1 MQQGVQ
7 ERVSRCNKGYRR
19 GSAKATRGAG
29 TGSIRGIGG
38 GGDGK
43 QKEQGVQERI
53 RRRNRGCG
61 RGGPAEATICRNMQS
76 LQATTL
82 VAALSGGS
90 GTVQLM

>member
-1 MQQGVQ
+1 MK
-7 ERVSRCNKGYRR
+7 VSRSNKGCRR
-19 GSAKATRGAG
+19 GSVDATRGAG

-38 GGDGK
+38 GEDGK
-43 QKEQGVQERI
+43 QKEQGVQERM